1 MKLLLTSPTRELW
14 QRVVGAMENVET
26 DVAFLNRNSVKN
38 ILLCKLHM
46 LYLNPLEA
54 LVNVP
59 LPKVEAPQYGPVLV
73 AEEGGQLQHPLAPL
87 GNLHADPG
95 DNNGQ

>member
-1 MKLLLTSPTRELW
+1 
-14 QRVVGAMENVET
+14 
-26 DVAFLNRNSVKN
+26 
-38 ILLCKLHM
+38 M

-59 LPKVEAPQYGPVLV
+59 LPKVKAPQDGPVLV

-95 DNNGQ
+95 DDNGQ